1 MKKTKFIK
9 FFEWI
14 IYIGLVVGS
23 MAYLWN
29 IFTLFEAKD
38 TSIKVKE
45 IEINKQPIIVIC
57 TNEDNGNFG
66 RHIDEME
73 NIQLNYSSYT
83 IWEMILI
90 RMKKFQIQL
99 QIIKLSN
106 LRQLFQ
112 VLVLII
118 KISVS
123 IVVKIIHK

>member
-1 MKKTKFIK
+1 MTMKKTKFIK
-9 FFEWI
+9 IFEWI

-66 RHIDEME
+66 RYIDEME

-83 IWEMILI
+83 IWGNDPDKNE
-90 RMKKFQIQL
+90 
-99 QIIKLSN
+99 
-106 LRQLFQ
+106 
-112 VLVLII
+112 
-118 KISVS
+118 KISDTTTN
-123 IVVKIIHK
+123 HKVIKFETAFSGTSTNYKDFSFYCC